1 MFIVAND
8 PNEVEEWEKSAK
20 VHTNINDA
28 RRTASKLSVQTGKA
42 CIFRLEMIVIPT
54 GAPPVQ
60 AYKVKDNG
68 DILPC
73 D

>member
-1 MFIVAND
+1 MFVVAND
-8 PNEVEEWEKSAK
+8 PNEVDDWKEHAK
-20 VHTNINDA
+20 VYTNIVEA
-28 RRTASKLSVQTGKA
+28 RRAASKLSVQSGKA

-54 GAPPVQ
+54 GVPPVQ